1 MKGIVAVDEKWGIG
15 KDNGL
20 LFGIR
25 EDMKFFRETTKNK
38 VVVMGSNTLRSLPNG
53 NPLKNRVNIVLSK
66 TLKRDDCIVV
76 DGIESLA
83 KELKEYDT
91 DDVYVIGGAKIYR
104 LLLDYCEEILV
115 TKVQADGQADV
126 FFENLD
132 EKSDWKLEGTTEN
145 IVSDGYTITFNRY
158 KNLKVKNI

>member
-53 NPLKNRVNIVLSK
+53 NPLKNRVNVVLSK

-76 DGIESLA
+76 NDTVSLGKA
-83 KELKEYDT
+83 LKEYDT
-91 DDVYVIGGAKIYR
+91 DDVYVIGGAKVYK

-115 TKVQADGQADV
+115 TKVRADGQADV

-132 EKSDWKLEGTTEN
+132 ELPDWRLVDTSQP
-145 IVSDGYTITFNRY
+145 VLSDGYTITFNRY
-158 KNLKVKNI
+158 KNLKQKEL